1 MQNKKSSLHHLKV
14 FDIIYSVFQNKLV
27 EMNDNVIGQMTIEL
41 LWYGDRIV
49 FKSFAETKDKSF
61 VHDVYNIIWG
71 KVLFIRALVH
81 WPKMACE

>member
-41 LWYGDRIV
+41 L
-49 FKSFAETKDKSF
+49 
-61 VHDVYNIIWG
+61 
-71 KVLFIRALVH
+71 
-81 WPKMACE
+81 